1 MEGSMSQ
8 YSVMLVDD
16 EEEVRQA
23 IIKKLNWEEAGFQ
36 VIAYAENGEEALELA
51 ENLRPD
57 VIMTDIHMPF
67 MDGLTM
73 CRKLKSI
80 AKNTKIIIFSGYDE
94 FEYAREAIQLEVEEY
109 ILKPIDAIKLK
120 QVFERIKKSLDE
132 EIEEKR
138 NIERL
143 KNYYY
148 ESLPVM
154 KEQFM
159 GSLLEG
165 TLEENKI
172 EELKNLYDSELEAN
186 YYAVAVIRSES
197 VNLEDTQ
204 ENKQEVMYSH
214 LLPVSQKQ
222 IVEENLESIFSYR
235 SFIYLDWVIVIALLE
250 DSNDISIFINGMN
263 QICKISSRML
273 SVNTSAGIGQPCNSL
288 AGLSHSYKAAKSA
301 FEYRILVDPNQAIYI
316 QDIEPKAE
324 ERIRIDENEVQTIM
338 KDIKVGSKEELQ
350 ESINQLILKVKYS
363 KISISQLQLS
373 LMEIYV
379 ELIRLGRVYEVDAE
393 QIAGADFN
401 LYQDINKF
409 STLDEIGSFLLGICM
424 KVRRL
429 IRRERTDTAK
439 LLTQKAIAYID
450 ENYSN
455 QELSVDMICGILNV
469 SAAYFST
476 IFKKETGMGFVN
488 YLTKVRMEQ
497 ALHLL
502 NSTSEKAYTIAGQVG
517 YAEPNYFSYVFKKEY
532 GVSPSKYR
540 ANQVENNER

>member
-1 MEGSMSQ
+1 MSN

-23 IIKKLNWEEAGFQ
+23 IINKLNWEEAGFQ
-36 VIAYAENGEEALELA
+36 VVGYAENGEEALEMA

-73 CRKLKSI
+73 CRKIKAI

-109 ILKPIDAIKLK
+109 ILKPIDATQLKL
-120 QVFERIKKSLDE
+120 VFERIKKSLDE

-138 NIERL
+138 NIDSL
-143 KNYYY
+143 KKYYY

-154 KEQFM
+154 KERFM

-165 TLEENKI
+165 KLEESKI
-172 EELKNLYDSELEAN
+172 DELKNLYDDELNAP
-186 YYAVAVIRSES
+186 YYAVSVIHSES
-197 VNLEDTQ
+197 LNK
-204 ENKQEVMYSH
+204 ENDGKNDDEIMYSQ

-222 IVEENLESIFSYR
+222 IVEENLENLFFYR
-235 SFIYLDWVIVIALLE
+235 SFIYLDWVVVIALLDRSSE
-250 DSNDISIFINGMN
+250 ISKLINGMN
-263 QICKISSRML
+263 QICKIISRML
-273 SVNTSAGIGQPCNSL
+273 NVNTSAGIGQVCDSL
-288 AGLSHSYKAAKSA
+288 AGLSHSFAGAKSA
-301 FEYRILVDPNQAIYI
+301 FEYRILLEPNQAIYI
-316 QDIEPKAE
+316 QDIEPKTE
-324 ERIRIDENEVQTIM
+324 ERISIDENEVQNIM

-350 ESINQLILKVKYS
+350 KSINQLMIKVKYS
-363 KISISQLQLS
+363 KISLSQFQLS
-373 LMEIYV
+373 LMEIFV
-379 ELIRLGRVYEVDAE
+379 ELIRLGRVYEVDIE
-393 QIAGADFN
+393 QIAGEDFN
-401 LYQDINKF
+401 LYQDISKF
-409 STLDEIGSFLLGICM
+409 ATLDEIGNWLLDICL
-424 KVRRL
+424 KIRRL

-439 LLTQKAIAYID
+439 LITQKAILYID

-455 QELSVDMICGILNV
+455 QELSVDVICGVLNV

-497 ALHLL
+497 ALRLL
-502 NSTSEKAYTIAGQVG
+502 NTTSEKAYTIAGQVG

-532 GVSPSKYR
+532 GISPSKYR
-540 ANQVENNER
+540 ANQVEKHER

>member
-1 MEGSMSQ
+1 MSN

-23 IIKKLNWEEAGFQ
+23 IIKKLNWGEVGFE
-36 VIAYAENGEEALELA
+36 VVGYAENGEEALEMA

-73 CRKLKSI
+73 CRKIKAI

-109 ILKPIDAIKLK
+109 ILKPIDATQLKLI
-120 QVFERIKKSLDE
+120 FERIKKSLDE

-138 NIERL
+138 NIDSL
-143 KNYYY
+143 KKYYY

-154 KEQFM
+154 KERFM

-165 TLEENKI
+165 KLEESKI
-172 EELKNLYDSELEAN
+172 DELKNLYDDELNAP
-186 YYAVAVIRSES
+186 YYAVSVIHSES
-197 VNLEDTQ
+197 LNK
-204 ENKQEVMYSH
+204 ENDGKNDDEIMYSQ

-222 IVEENLESIFSYR
+222 IVEENLENLFSYR
-235 SFIYLDWVIVIALLE
+235 SFIYLDWVVVIALLDRSSE
-250 DSNDISIFINGMN
+250 ISILINGMN
-263 QICKISSRML
+263 QICKIISRML
-273 SVNTSAGIGQPCNSL
+273 NVNTSAGIGQVCDSL
-288 AGLSHSYKAAKSA
+288 AGLSHSFTGAKSA
-301 FEYRILVDPNQAIYI
+301 FEYRILLEPNQAIYI
-316 QDIEPKAE
+316 QDIEPKTE
-324 ERIRIDENEVQTIM
+324 ERISIDENEVQNIM

-350 ESINQLILKVKYS
+350 NSINQLMIKVKYS
-363 KISISQLQLS
+363 KISLSQFQLS
-373 LMEIYV
+373 LMEIFV
-379 ELIRLGRVYEVDAE
+379 ELIRLGRVYEVDIE
-393 QIAGADFN
+393 QIAGEDFN
-401 LYQDINKF
+401 LYQDISKF
-409 STLDEIGSFLLGICM
+409 ATLDEIGNWLLDICL
-424 KVRRL
+424 KIRRL

-439 LLTQKAIAYID
+439 LITQKAILYID

-455 QELSVDMICGILNV
+455 QELSVDVICGVLNV

-497 ALHLL
+497 ALRLL
-502 NSTSEKAYTIAGQVG
+502 NTTSEKAYTIAGQVG

-532 GVSPSKYR
+532 GISPSKYR
-540 ANQVENNER
+540 ANQVEKHER